1 MDGSLRGHTIFDDV
15 EERVIRHYL
24 SAEPADGALVR
35 TRELPPA
42 EQLNKQ
48 RDGKPIEMVGPS
60 VWTCR
65 HCDPEPF
72 DPHRGMGVSS
82 VQWVRGPRGEDY
94 GRCVSCGQKFVV
106 QR

>member
-1 MDGSLRGHTIFDDV
+1 MYASLRGHPAFDEV
-15 EERVIRHYL
+15 EERVVRLYL
-24 SAEPADGALVR
+24 APDTHDSALVR
-35 TRELPPA
+35 TRELPPP
-42 EQLNKQ
+42 EELNKP
-48 RDGKPIEMVGPS
+48 RDGKPIEMVGPA

-65 HCDPEPF
+65 HCDPDPF

-82 VQWVRGPRGEDY
+82 VQWVRGPHGEDY